1 MERLIVL
8 RCPSLAREGQ
18 EGEELRR
25 FAEVL
30 TTVVRR
36 CPFVQPVRLGL
47 AVLPARAPSRFFG
60 GERAVCDLL
69 TDDLSDLLGDKVS
82 LGAADGLFAAT
93 LAARGGLIVPAE
105 GSAEFL
111 AHLSM
116 ATLRR
121 PELAATC
128 QRLGVSTLGR
138 FARLDVDRVIERFG
152 TEGVH
157 CHRVASGLEGELD
170 GLRDPTIQ
178 TRLAALDE
186 PPPLAVQ
193 PTFFG
198 GTSLATERAQA
209 AAWRVQRRFHPSMVQ
224 VARLRAGHDPSER
237 AVLVPFASIGDLG
250 TEALAPWP
258 GQIPAPS
265 PMTVLSTPEPVELVD
280 PAGTPVTVDGRGLL
294 TGVPGRIHLARSP
307 RPDEVAAWAGPWPL
321 TTRWWGDRRRRARL
335 QVVTSSGVA
344 LLLGAEHGRWWMLG
358 RYD

>member
-8 RCPSLAREGQ
+8 RCPSLSREGQ

-25 FAEVL
+25 FAAVL

-36 CPFVQPVRLGL
+36 CPFVQPIRLGL
-47 AVLPARAPSRFFG
+47 AALPARAPSRFFG
-60 GERAVCDLL
+60 GEQAVCDLL
-69 TDDLSDLLGDKVS
+69 AEDLADLLADEVS

-93 LAARGGLIVPAE
+93 LAARGGLIVPAG

-111 AHLSM
+111 APLSM
-116 ATLRR
+116 AALRR

-157 CHRVASGLEGELD
+157 CHRVASGLDGELD
-170 GLRDPTIQ
+170 GLRDPTIR

-198 GTSLATERAQA
+198 GTSLATERAEA
-209 AAWRVQRRFHPSMVQ
+209 AAWRVQRRYDPSMVKT
-224 VARLRAGHDPSER
+224 ARLRAGHDPSER
-237 AVLVPFASIGDLG
+237 AVLVPFASAGEPG
-250 TEALAPWP
+250 TEASAPWP

-265 PMTVLSTPEPVELVD
+265 PMTVLCTPEPVDLVD
-280 PAGTPVTVDGRGLL
+280 PAGMPITVDGRGLL
-294 TGVPGRIHLARSP
+294 TGVPGRIHLERSP

-335 QVVTSSGVA
+335 QVVTSCGVA
-344 LLLGAEHGRWWMLG
+344 LLLGAEHGRWWLLG

>member
-8 RCPSLAREGQ
+8 RCPGLAREGQ
-18 EGEELRR
+18 DGEELRR

-47 AVLPARAPSRFFG
+47 AALPARAPSRFFG
-60 GERAVCDLL
+60 GEQAVCDLL
-69 TDDLSDLLGDKVS
+69 ADDLSDLLADEVS
-82 LGAADGLFAAT
+82 IGVADGLFAAT
-93 LAARGGLIVPAE
+93 LAARDRIIVPTD
-105 GSAEFL
+105 GSAAFL
-111 AHLSM
+111 APLSM
-116 ATLRR
+116 AALRR
-121 PELAATC
+121 PELASTC

-157 CHRVASGLEGELD
+157 CHRVASGAEGELD
-170 GLRDPTIQ
+170 GLRDPTILV
-178 TRLAALDE
+178 RLAALDE

-198 GTSLATERAQA
+198 GTSLATERAEA
-209 AAWRVQRRFHPSMVQ
+209 AAWRLQRRFDPGMVQ

-237 AVLVPFASIGDLG
+237 AVLVPFASSGDLG
-250 TEALAPWP
+250 TEAAAPWP
-258 GQIPAPS
+258 GRLPAPS
-265 PMTVLSTPEPVELVD
+265 PITVLSAPELVELVD
-280 PAGTPVTVDGRGLL
+280 PAGSPVAVDGRGLL
-294 TGVPGRIHLARSP
+294 TGVPGRIVLARSAQ
-307 RPDEVAAWAGPWPL
+307 PDEVAAWAGPWPL

-335 QVVTSSGVA
+335 QVVTSTGVA
-344 LLLGAEHGRWWMLG
+344 LLLGSEHGRWWMLG